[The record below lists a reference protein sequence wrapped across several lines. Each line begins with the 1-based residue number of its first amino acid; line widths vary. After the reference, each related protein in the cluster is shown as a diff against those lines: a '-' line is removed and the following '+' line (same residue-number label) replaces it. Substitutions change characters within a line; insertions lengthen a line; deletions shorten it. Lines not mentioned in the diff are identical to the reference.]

1 MNRKGGYRRHKY
13 HFLGLVLLGSLFFS
27 FLIFLLACEREY
39 KSEAIYYFL
48 LALPAYIVVIYC
60 AISCLLP
67 VKDKNYLLY
76 SLQSTVEGLFDQ
88 NTSELIDKDNDG
100 KILISE
106 YYPLTE
112 EEVLKK
118 ILAVDSN
125 FSKTDFYAWVKHLYS
140 IILDSLDKK
149 NYNMLRRFESDYLYN
164 RHVSLFEDI
173 KASGAKISNYAV
185 KGVLL
190 KDFKIEGDKDILIV
204 ALSASINKENIYDD
218 SYQSYIL
225 TFARKHGVKTIGTLL
240 EKETNCP
247 NCGAVLDLNS
257 EGVCSYCHTLISN
270 GDFGWIL
277 IDMKSI
283 KLVDY

>member
-1 MNRKGGYRRHKY
+1 M
-13 HFLGLVLLGSLFFS
+13 
-27 FLIFLLACEREY
+27 
-39 KSEAIYYFL
+39 
-48 LALPAYIVVIYC
+48 
-60 AISCLLP
+60 
-67 VKDKNYLLY
+67 
-76 SLQSTVEGLFDQ
+76 
-88 NTSELIDKDNDG
+88 
-100 KILISE
+100 ILI
-106 YYPLTE
+106 
-112 EEVLKK
+112 
-118 ILAVDSN
+118 
-125 FSKTDFYAWVKHLYS
+125 
-140 IILDSLDKK
+140 
-149 NYNMLRRFESDYLYN
+149 ESDYLYN

-225 TFARKHGVKTIGTLL
+225 TFARKYGVKTIGTLL

>member
-27 FLIFLLACEREY
+27 FLIFLLACEGEY

-48 LALPAYIVVIYC
+48 LALPAYIAVIYC
-60 AISCLLP
+60 AISFFLP

-76 SLQSTVEGLFDQ
+76 SSQSTVEGLLDQ

-125 FSKTDFYAWVKHLYS
+125 FSKADFYAWVKHLYS
-140 IILDSLDKK
+140 IILESLDKK

-225 TFARKHGVKTIGTLL
+225 TFARKHGVKTSGTLL

-247 NCGAVLDLNS
+247 NCGAILDLNS
-257 EGVCSYCHTLISN
+257 EGICSYCHTLISN